1 MRKRI
6 QTEEEKIANAIG
18 KYIGHLTIDLER
30 IGQHIARVLPT
41 VIYNRFMVIAE
52 AAQAEKEAEL
62 EAELNRGQYTL
73 FD

>member
-18 KYIGHLTIDLER
+18 KYIGHLNIDLER

-52 AAQAEKEAEL
+52 AAQAEKEAER
-62 EAELNRGQYTL
+62 EREFSRGQYTL

>member
-1 MRKRI
+1 MRRQ

-18 KYIGHLTIDLER
+18 KQIGSLTIDLER

-41 VIYNRFMVIAE
+41 IIYNRFMIIAE
-52 AAQAEKEAEL
+52 TAQAEKESEL
-62 EAELNRGQYTL
+62 EREASRGQYTL